1 MIIPSLDGTFEDIL
15 DFTSESFSDSF
26 PEDIL
31 DSRLDADSVLI
42 EDIKLEN
49 DHDFFYQ
56 DQSTDTVIL
65 QTHIKEEL
73 KGWLIRVELNS
84 MAYRRRRRKLSEE
97 TYSKHKAHL
106 QIFSF
111 SFLLDEEEESMSPH
125 PRDRCNTWPRLLMER

>member
-15 DFTSESFSDSF
+15 DFTNESFSDSF

-56 DQSTDTVIL
+56 DQSTDAIL
-65 QTHIKEEL
+65 QTHIKEEV
-73 KGWLIRVELNS
+73 KGEWVTLHFQED
-84 MAYRRRRRKLSEE
+84 LSV
-97 TYSKHKAHL
+97 L
-106 QIFSF
+106 C
-111 SFLLDEEEESMSPH
+111 LLADEEEESMSPN
-125 PRDRCNTWPRLLMER
+125 PRDRCNTWPRILIER

>member
-73 KGWLIRVELNS
+73 KQTTHETIQKRYLDVS
-84 MAYRRRRRKLSEE
+84 CTRKGL
-97 TYSKHKAHL
+97 AH
-106 QIFSF
+106 
-111 SFLLDEEEESMSPH
+111 
-125 PRDRCNTWPRLLMER
+125 